1 LKRDSGPSELPARIR
16 GRLSLPT
23 SVSILKRKAWDMGCP
38 LLPQPHGWQ
47 QVASSWCATIQ
58 QMPVSFITALLP
70 QKMGHEPHKNPFAG
84 YCVPPAHSLLCASS
98 EHTAL
103 SGFPTAQPT
112 FLGGVV
118 WSTYVGAGSGGP
130 GHFWLWQGLPPSV
143 QGHSSQPPLSL
154 VSSFS

>member
-1 LKRDSGPSELPARIR
+1 MKRDSGPSELPARIR

-103 SGFPTAQPT
+103 SGFPTACQM
-112 FLGGVV
+112 FNVCL
-118 WSTYVGAGSGGP
+118 
-130 GHFWLWQGLPPSV
+130 Q
-143 QGHSSQPPLSL
+143 SL
-154 VSSFS
+154 ANSFSACLLDLHIFKRLNFQYL